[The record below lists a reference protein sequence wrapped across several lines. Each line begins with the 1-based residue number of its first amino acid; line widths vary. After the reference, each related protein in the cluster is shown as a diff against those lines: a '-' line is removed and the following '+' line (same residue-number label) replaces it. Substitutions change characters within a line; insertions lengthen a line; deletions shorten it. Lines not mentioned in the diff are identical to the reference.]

1 MVASLKRSWP
11 PAISF
16 SLFMHATLFVYRERL
31 FSLPLILGRPL
42 LSLTNSSTSKPG
54 TELAGFYFSSPG
66 MLPFLEHRHHALR
79 KSKRRPCGERRT
91 RRPYCQLNSQTI
103 ANREETVAILGQP
116 RETVAILNIPV
127 NTTQNRKCTNQWK
140 IYVCYAASYP
150 LHCFTYLSIK
160 KLFYTSWNYFIHVSN
175 FPSSKILG
183 PVYPVHLKINFKS
196 IPQPV
201 I

>member
-103 ANREETVAILGQP
+103 ANRERLWPFWASHERLWQFWTFQSTPRKTENAPINERFMSVTQQVTLYTVSL
-116 RETVAILNIPV
+116 
-127 NTTQNRKCTNQWK
+127 
-140 IYVCYAASYP
+140 IY
-150 LHCFTYLSIK
+150 
-160 KLFYTSWNYFIHVSN
+160 
-175 FPSSKILG
+175 
-183 PVYPVHLKINFKS
+183 
-196 IPQPV
+196 Q
-201 I
+201 